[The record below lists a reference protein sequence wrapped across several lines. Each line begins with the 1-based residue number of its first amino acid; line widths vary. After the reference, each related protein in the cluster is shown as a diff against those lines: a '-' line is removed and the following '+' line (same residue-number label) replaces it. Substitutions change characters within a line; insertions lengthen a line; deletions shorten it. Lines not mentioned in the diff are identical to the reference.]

1 MHKNNFDFLRLLF
14 ATLVIFTHSYSLLG
28 FVENDLF
35 MQISKTHTFSYI
47 AVRGFF
53 VISGYLIFQS
63 LVRSNSLVSY
73 FWNRFLRLFPALLV
87 VLLLTVVFGF
97 FLFNGTLYDYINTST
112 VQTYIPKNLSL
123 YFLQYPLT
131 NDVFK
136 DNPLPLV
143 INGSLWTLRFE
154 FSMYLI
160 LSCLYFFRK
169 NKNVINI
176 SLFFLFFITLTGV
189 SFFEKYLISIKFLL
203 NWFQFFELGNYFIAG
218 SILAS
223 LNIDK
228 FKYKKQLL
236 FVSLVLFLI
245 FILINKLNY
254 IVYIILP
261 LLVILF
267 GLYPL
272 KYIDNL
278 TVKKGDLSYG
288 IYIYAFP
295 VQQTLIY
302 YFHPSINE
310 LIFYTICLVYI
321 LAFLSWHLVEKNVLK
336 FKSIFSKRVL

>member
-1 MHKNNFDFLRLLF
+1 LHKNNFDFLRLLF
-14 ATLVIFTHSYSLLG
+14 ATLVIVTHSYSLLG
-28 FVENDLF
+28 FEENDLF
-35 MQISKTHTFSYI
+35 MQISKTHTFSYF

-63 LVRSNSLVSY
+63 LIRSNSLVSY

-123 YFLQYPLT
+123 YFLQYPLK
-131 NDVFK
+131 NDIFK

-154 FSMYLI
+154 FSMYLL
-160 LSCLYFFRK
+160 LSFLFIFRK

-176 SLFFLFFITLTGV
+176 SLFSLFFIAVIGV
-189 SFFEKYLISIKFLL
+189 SFFEKYLINIKFLL
-203 NWFQFFELGNYFIAG
+203 NWFQLFELGIYFISG

-223 LNIDK
+223 LNFNK

-236 FVSLVLFLI
+236 LVLLVLFLI
-245 FILINKLNY
+245 LMLMNKLNY
-254 IVYIILP
+254 IIFIILP

-267 GLYPL
+267 GLCPL
-272 KYIDNL
+272 KYINNL
-278 TVKKGDLSYG
+278 TVKIGDLSYG
-288 IYIYAFP
+288 VYIYAFP
-295 VQQTLIY
+295 VQQTLIC

-310 LIFYTICLVYI
+310 LIFYTTFLVYI
-321 LAFLSWHLVEKNVLK
+321 LAYLSWHLIEKNALK
-336 FKSIFSKRVL
+336 YKKIFSKRKV